1 MSLSVVS
8 THGNRNKRFDHI
20 ISPVAFQSAS
30 GTPPAAPS
38 AVGDCLPRRLLLQ
51 TAPGYGQPSGWCSD
65 GGRSPGRSGVSSD
78 YSALPAPAFPI
89 LCPEQMSLHPAAYWE
104 GYSVRPAHC
113 ITFFTGP

>member
-51 TAPGYGQPSGWCSD
+51 TAPGYGPPSGWCSD
-65 GGRSPGRSGVSSD
+65 GGRSPGRSGFSSD
-78 YSALPAPAFPI
+78 YSALPAQLGIASCRERVF
-89 LCPEQMSLHPAAYWE
+89 QY
-104 GYSVRPAHC
+104 V
-113 ITFFTGP
+113 

>member
-38 AVGDCLPRRLLLQ
+38 AVGDCLPRRLLIQ
-51 TAPGYGQPSGWCSD
+51 TAPRYGPPSVWCPH
-65 GGRSPGRSGVSSD
+65 GGRSPEWHVLSSAS
-78 YSALPAPAFPI
+78 SAPPAPAFPI
-89 LCPEQMSLHPAAYWE
+89 RYPAQRPLHPPE
-104 GYSVRPAHC
+104 
-113 ITFFTGP
+113 